1 MNRPRPSMRGLWWL
15 GPAWDGRW
23 VGICVRR
30 ERGSRSQAS
39 SQAYLVRGAAR
50 HTQATVRTDRSAA
63 RRTPHAVGSFN
74 PHRTRRGDGVP
85 LPDLTSKE
93 VGVHRRGGT
102 WPLSLDWSLRH
113 GARAPAAGPRFVT
126 SPCAWLTPSV
136 TTALKHGPG
145 LTWRHQGSGGRCV
158 AGTAARADAA
168 RAPLD
173 SETQNVAPP
182 PCGV

>member
-1 MNRPRPSMRGLWWL
+1 MRTFVAGTSLGRSVGGNLCQERKGKPLAGIESGLPCA
-15 GPAWDGRW
+15 GSCSTHPGHRENGQ
-23 VGICVRR
+23 VG
-30 ERGSRSQAS
+30 
-39 SQAYLVRGAAR
+39 
-50 HTQATVRTDRSAA
+50 
-63 RRTPHAVGSFN
+63 RTPHAVGSFN
-74 PHRTRRGDGVP
+74 PHRTRRGDGVS

-145 LTWRHQGSGGRCV
+145 LAWRHQGSGGRCV

-182 PCGV
+182 P